1 MRWKSVRR
9 WRKAGYRN
17 IFRASQAAGSM
28 FTRVECSSAL
38 PPGANVLDFEG
49 SQVPFQSGDSV
60 AAALLA
66 AGVSLLRGSPVDES
80 PRAPY
85 CMMGVCFE
93 CLVEID
99 GKQNQQSCLTRA
111 RPGMIIRR
119 QHGARTLG

>member
-1 MRWKSVRR
+1 
-9 WRKAGYRN
+9 
-17 IFRASQAAGSM
+17 M
-28 FTRVECSSAL
+28 FTRVESSSAS
-38 PPGANVLDFEG
+38 PPGGSVLDFEG
-49 SQVPFQSGDSV
+49 SKVPFRSGDSV

-66 AGVSLLRGSPVDES
+66 AGVSPFRESPVDES

-111 RPGMIIRR
+111 RPGMIVKR
-119 QHGARTLG
+119 QHGARTLR